1 MSRTILTSGPK
12 YDPLTELDID
22 ELVERLTP
30 GEIQTLLDECDP
42 GKSLELVQRVILYLQ
57 CQL

>member
-1 MSRTILTSGPK
+1 MSRTSATPGASRGDSGRLQ
-12 YDPLTELDID
+12 DLELD

-42 GKSLELVQRVILYLQ
+42 GQAHLGI
-57 CQL
+57 